1 MNAPIPQHQFQQ
13 TVDGIRAIRAEVNG
27 CTEKLNDTTYMVGC
41 SECGHEF
48 RAATPNG
55 FSHCS
60 SHRTDEENFFDDL
73 ERALPEDIFAFT
85 FREDERVRCSPQW
98 RTLSP
103 LGRRVAEWAMAGGLD
118 SDEPETEGGD
128 YIDTRYVIEAAN
140 FWRRVSDLAVR
151 DIDLG
156 CLAWNAHACAQAIVD
171 RREDESAMA
180 EDARR
185 RFYPHGLYQPSY
197 KTSL

>member
-1 MNAPIPQHQFQQ
+1 MNAPLEMIATHL
-13 TVDGIRAIRAEVNG
+13 RAIRSEVVE
-27 CTEKLNDTTYMVGC
+27 CTDKLDAHYTVSC
-41 SECGHEF
+41 SQCGREF
-48 RAATPNG
+48 TRNEPHG

-85 FREDERVRCSPQW
+85 FREDDRVRCSPQW

-103 LGRRVAEWAMAGGLD
+103 LGRRVAEWAMAGGFD
-118 SDEPETEGGD
+118 SDEPETETGS
-128 YIDTRYVIEAAN
+128 YIDTRYVIEASN

-171 RREDESAMA
+171 LREDDESAMV

-185 RFYPHGLYQPSY
+185 RYYPHGLYQPSY

>member
-1 MNAPIPQHQFQQ
+1 MNAPLVIEHL
-13 TVDGIRAIRAEVNG
+13 RAMRADVVE
-27 CTEKLNDTTYMVGC
+27 CTEKLAAQYTVGC

-60 SHRTDEENFFDDL
+60 DHRTDEENFFDDL
-73 ERALPEDIFAFT
+73 ERALPEDLFAFS
-85 FREDERVRCSPQW
+85 FREDDRVRCSPQW
-98 RTLSP
+98 RALSP
-103 LGRRVAEWAMAGGLD
+103 LGRRVAEWAMAGGFD
-118 SDEPETEGGD
+118 SDEPETETGS

-156 CLAWNAHACAQAIVD
+156 CLAQNAHECAQAIVD
-171 RREDESAMA
+171 RREDDESAMV

-185 RFYPHGLYQPSY
+185 RYYPHGLYQPSY
-197 KTSL
+197 KTSV